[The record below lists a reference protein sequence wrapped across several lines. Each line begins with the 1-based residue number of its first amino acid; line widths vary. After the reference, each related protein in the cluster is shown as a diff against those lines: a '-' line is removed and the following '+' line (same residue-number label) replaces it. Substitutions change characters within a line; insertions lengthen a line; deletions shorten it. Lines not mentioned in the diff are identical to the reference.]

1 LGKLANKK
9 KNGLRMNKT
18 QSQKATFG
26 AGCFWCVEAVF
37 QDLKGVS
44 NVISGYAGGHVEN
57 PDYEQVCSGT
67 TGHAEVAQLTF
78 DPKIITYEQLLEVF
92 WHVHDPT
99 TLNRQ
104 GADVGTQYRSVIF
117 YHDAA
122 QRQLAEASRQAT
134 DEAGLWANP
143 IITEISP
150 LKKFFPAEDFHQN
163 YYKNNAGQGYCSLV
177 IAPKLQKL
185 YREFGYLLKEK
196 HQ

>member
-1 LGKLANKK
+1 
-9 KNGLRMNKT
+9 MNKT

-134 DEAGLWANP
+134 DETGLWANP